1 MNLKSLRESY
11 NKLLDSFKEMGVT
24 LNESQQENVDN
35 FMLQLESKLKDV
47 RDVAIKTT
55 KKMVTE
61 KLDAEYKELFES
73 ILKHMNENAEV
84 SSKIQNKINE
94 MKVVEELSES
104 VNGFLDEH
112 VEEILPKKDIV
123 DYERM
128 QKLEQIHESLK
139 NMLGVEIM
147 NVEGGNKELVENLE
161 KEKTEYSKKI
171 EDLQKKLDESVKE
184 NKRVSKNLDNLKAQ
198 VLLESKI
205 KNLPEREA
213 KLIKE
218 SFKGASSS
226 EINMKFKTVLESVR
240 ESVEDQS
247 QIQSNEDEQKNL
259 EDAILEVL
267 NKDNEKSS
275 SDVNTNNDGT
285 EDADV
290 VNTMSETKDRQDI
303 LDESWND
310 VDAISE
316 DDMKYWISKC

>member
-104 VNGFLDEH
+104 VNGFLAEH

-184 NKRVSKNLDNLKAQ
+184 NKKVSKNLDSLKAQ

-267 NKDNEKSS
+267 NKDQS

-285 EDADV
+285 KDADV

>member
-184 NKRVSKNLDNLKAQ
+184 NKKVSKNLDSLKAQ

-247 QIQSNEDEQKNL
+247 QIQSNEDEQKNQ
-259 EDAILEVL
+259 EDASVEVQ
-267 NKDNEKSS
+267 NKDQA
-275 SDVNTNNDGT
+275 SDVNTNNDDT
-285 EDADV
+285 KDADI

>member
-147 NVEGGNKELVENLE
+147 NVEGGNKELVEGFE
-161 KEKTEYSKKI
+161 KEKADYSKKI
-171 EDLQKKLDESVKE
+171 EELQKKLDESVKE
-184 NKRVSKNLDNLKAQ
+184 NKKVSKNLDSLKAQ

-240 ESVEDQS
+240 ESVEDQA
-247 QIQSNEDEQKNL
+247 QIPSKEDEQKNL

-267 NKDNEKSS
+267 NKDQSS
-275 SDVNTNNDGT
+275 AVNTNNDDT
-285 EDADV
+285 EDADID
-290 VNTMSETKDRQDI
+290 NTMSETKDRQDI

>member
-61 KLDAEYKELFES
+61 KLDDEYKELFES

-184 NKRVSKNLDNLKAQ
+184 NKKVSKNLDSLKAQ

-267 NKDNEKSS
+267 NKDQS

>member
-184 NKRVSKNLDNLKAQ
+184 NKKVSKNLDSLKAQ
-198 VLLESKI
+198 VLLESKT

-240 ESVEDQS
+240 ESVEDQAHVPS
-247 QIQSNEDEQKNL
+247 KEDEQKNL

-267 NKDNEKSS
+267 NKDQS
-275 SDVNTNNDGT
+275 SDVNTNNDDT
-285 EDADV
+285 KDADI

>member
-147 NVEGGNKELVENLE
+147 NIEGGNKELVENLE

-184 NKRVSKNLDNLKAQ
+184 NKKVSKNLDSLKAQ

-267 NKDNEKSS
+267 NKDQS
-275 SDVNTNNDGT
+275 SDVNTNNDDT

-290 VNTMSETKDRQDI
+290 VDAMSETKDRQDI

>member
-55 KKMVTE
+55 KRMVTE

-104 VNGFLDEH
+104 VNDFLDEH

-184 NKRVSKNLDNLKAQ
+184 NKKVSKNLDSLKAQ

-240 ESVEDQS
+240 ESVEDQA
-247 QIQSNEDEQKNL
+247 QIPSKEDEQKNL

-267 NKDNEKSS
+267 NKDQS

-290 VNTMSETKDRQDI
+290 VNSMSETKDRQDI

>member
-1 MNLKSLRESY
+1 
-11 NKLLDSFKEMGVT
+11 
-24 LNESQQENVDN
+24 
-35 FMLQLESKLKDV
+35 MLQLESKLKDV

-147 NVEGGNKELVENLE
+147 NVEGGNKELVEGFE
-161 KEKTEYSKKI
+161 KEKADYSKKI
-171 EDLQKKLDESVKE
+171 EELQKKLDESVKE
-184 NKRVSKNLDNLKAQ
+184 NKKVSKNLDSLKAQ
-198 VLLESKI
+198 VLLESKT

-240 ESVEDQS
+240 ESVEDQAK
-247 QIQSNEDEQKNL
+247 IPSNEDEQKNL

-267 NKDNEKSS
+267 NKDQS
-275 SDVNTNNDGT
+275 SDVNTNNDDT

>member
-128 QKLEQIHESLK
+128 QKLEQIHE
-139 NMLGVEIM
+139 
-147 NVEGGNKELVENLE
+147 
-161 KEKTEYSKKI
+161 
-171 EDLQKKLDESVKE
+171 
-184 NKRVSKNLDNLKAQ
+184 
-198 VLLESKI
+198 
-205 KNLPEREA
+205 
-213 KLIKE
+213 
-218 SFKGASSS
+218 
-226 EINMKFKTVLESVR
+226 
-240 ESVEDQS
+240 
-247 QIQSNEDEQKNL
+247 
-259 EDAILEVL
+259 
-267 NKDNEKSS
+267 
-275 SDVNTNNDGT
+275 
-285 EDADV
+285 
-290 VNTMSETKDRQDI
+290 
-303 LDESWND
+303 
-310 VDAISE
+310 
-316 DDMKYWISKC
+316 

>member
-55 KKMVTE
+55 KRMVTE

-147 NVEGGNKELVENLE
+147 NVEGGKKELIEGFE
-161 KEKTEYSKKI
+161 KEKADYSKKI

-184 NKRVSKNLDNLKAQ
+184 NKKVSKNLDSLKAQ

-213 KLIKE
+213 RLIKE

-267 NKDNEKSS
+267 NKDQS

>member
-147 NVEGGNKELVENLE
+147 NVEGGNKELVESLE
-161 KEKTEYSKKI
+161 KEKADYSKKI
-171 EDLQKKLDESVKE
+171 EELQKKLDESVKE
-184 NKRVSKNLDNLKAQ
+184 NKKVSKNLDSLKAQ

-240 ESVEDQS
+240 ESVEDQA
-247 QIQSNEDEQKNL
+247 QIPSKEDEQKNL

-267 NKDNEKSS
+267 NKDQS
-275 SDVNTNNDGT
+275 SDVNTNNDDT

-290 VNTMSETKDRQDI
+290 VDAMSETKDRQDI

>member
-1 MNLKSLRESY
+1 
-11 NKLLDSFKEMGVT
+11 
-24 LNESQQENVDN
+24 
-35 FMLQLESKLKDV
+35 MLQLESKLKDV

-147 NVEGGNKELVENLE
+147 NVEGGNKELVEGFE
-161 KEKTEYSKKI
+161 KEKADYSKKI

-184 NKRVSKNLDNLKAQ
+184 NKKVSKNLDSLKAQ
-198 VLLESKI
+198 VLLESKT

-240 ESVEDQS
+240 ESVEDQA
-247 QIQSNEDEQKNL
+247 QIPSKEDEQKNL

-267 NKDNEKSS
+267 NKDQS
-275 SDVNTNNDGT
+275 SDVNTNNDDT

-290 VNTMSETKDRQDI
+290 VDAMSETKDRQDI

>member
-55 KKMVTE
+55 KRMVTE

-161 KEKTEYSKKI
+161 KEKADYSKKI
-171 EDLQKKLDESVKE
+171 EELQKKLDESVKE
-184 NKRVSKNLDNLKAQ
+184 NKKVSKNLDSLKAQ

-240 ESVEDQS
+240 ESVEDQA

-267 NKDNEKSS
+267 NKDQS
-275 SDVNTNNDGT
+275 SDVNTNNDDT

-290 VNTMSETKDRQDI
+290 VDAMSETKDRQDI

>member
-1 MNLKSLRESY
+1 
-11 NKLLDSFKEMGVT
+11 
-24 LNESQQENVDN
+24 
-35 FMLQLESKLKDV
+35 MLQLESKLKDV

-147 NVEGGNKELVENLE
+147 NVEGGNKELVEGFE
-161 KEKTEYSKKI
+161 KEKADYSKKI
-171 EDLQKKLDESVKE
+171 EELQKKLDESVKE
-184 NKRVSKNLDNLKAQ
+184 NKKISKNLDSLKAQ
-198 VLLESKI
+198 VLLESKT

-240 ESVEDQS
+240 ESVEDQAKIPS
-247 QIQSNEDEQKNL
+247 KEDEQKNL

-267 NKDNEKSS
+267 NKDQS
-275 SDVNTNNDGT
+275 SDVNTNNDDT
-285 EDADV
+285 KDADI

>member
-147 NVEGGNKELVENLE
+147 NVEGGNKELIENLE

-184 NKRVSKNLDNLKAQ
+184 NKKVSKNLDSLKAQ

-267 NKDNEKSS
+267 NKDQS

-290 VNTMSETKDRQDI
+290 VDTMSETKDRQDI

>member
-147 NVEGGNKELVENLE
+147 NVEGGKKELVENLE
-161 KEKTEYSKKI
+161 KEKADYSKKI
-171 EDLQKKLDESVKE
+171 EELQKKLDESVKE
-184 NKRVSKNLDNLKAQ
+184 NKKVSKNLDSLKAQ
-198 VLLESKI
+198 VLLESKT

-240 ESVEDQS
+240 ESVEDQAKIPS
-247 QIQSNEDEQKNL
+247 KEDEQKNL

-267 NKDNEKSS
+267 NKDQS
-275 SDVNTNNDGT
+275 SDVNTNNDDT